1 MTPRTLKIALAVSVA
16 LNLFAIGAAAGGAI
30 IGARVADERRPP
42 RHASF
47 HQTLETLDPATRD
60 QVHGAMRAVA
70 LSARP
75 DFREARAARREAIAL
90 TREDSF
96 DRDRID
102 ALLARSRE
110 AEMRGR
116 VRMEAGTVEI
126 LSTLQPADRASL
138 ASMLARHGHRGGGD
152 RSRRSQATEKA
163 TPPSQESVDR

>member
-30 IGARVADERRPP
+30 ISARMADERRPP

-47 HQTLETLDPATRD
+47 HQTLQAIDPATRD
-60 QVHGAMRAVA
+60 QVHEAMRTVA

-75 DFREARAARREAIAL
+75 DFQEAREARREAIAL
-90 TREDSF
+90 AREDDF
-96 DRDRID
+96 DRARID

-116 VRMEAGTVEI
+116 VRVEAGTVEV
-126 LSTLQPADRASL
+126 LSTLQPADRAQL
-138 ASMLARHGHRGGGD
+138 ASMLARHGRRGGD
-152 RSRRSQATEKA
+152 RNRRPQAA
-163 TPPSQESVDR
+163 PAPPADR